1 MIPKELQ
8 FLDLFLDN
16 WFDTSNVR
24 GVDFNLFSTYED
36 AEDDANPWI
45 YCNYNDRNIGFPRDC
60 GPTGGK
66 GGQWNSIN
74 RGGQKNVGYYV
85 EKGGADA
92 SAI

>member
-24 GVDFNLFSTYED
+24 GLYFNLFSTYED

-45 YCNYNDRNIGFPRDC
+45 YCNYNDRNIEFPRDC
-60 GPTGGK
+60 GPTRGK
-66 GGQWNSIN
+66 GGKWNSIN
-74 RGGQKNVGYYV
+74 RGGQKNVAYYV